1 MGLARTPFFLI
12 LPVPTTPQ
20 TSPRAP
26 PHPEKAQLSDSSQ
39 AGHLACPH

>member
-1 MGLARTPFFLI
+1 MGEKGREEQWA
-12 LPVPTTPQ
+12 LPGPH
-20 TSPRAP
+20 SSSSCLSP